1 MKPGDIEVA
10 EGKKTV
16 YLTIGLFL
24 REDGQ
29 IGISLGDEGITTVS
43 NDDSSQR
50 GHHNLFGHL
59 KSILEKSDRWNPA

>member
-10 EGKKTV
+10 EGEKTV

-43 NDDSSQR
+43 NDDGSQR
-50 GHHNLFGHL
+50 CHHNLFGHL
-59 KSILEKSDRWNPA
+59 KSILEKSDRWNLA